1 MVWGM
6 VAAICLVLASA
17 ALTLALPVNARWLLA
32 AYLTATIAYSITLKR
47 MLFADVLALATF
59 YTLRVLFGGA
69 ATGITIFELD
79 PRFLHV
85 CLRICGSGKETERVA
100 S

>member
-1 MVWGM
+1 
-6 VAAICLVLASA
+6 
-17 ALTLALPVNARWLLA
+17 
-32 AYLTATIAYSITLKR
+32 